1 MTFKDLKVGDKLWLE
16 CTTGRARR
24 GARTGFE
31 IEVLK
36 VGRLWA
42 YFKDGAQEY
51 RFSLDNGAVD
61 AGDYTSWRQ
70 VYFSKEA
77 FEGEKRKRQAWERLT
92 SGMRYT
98 MYRAPAHLTEQDI
111 LGVCNLL
118 GIPE

>member
-16 CTTGRARR
+16 YTTNRARR

-36 VGRLWA
+36 VGRLWGH
-42 YFKDGAQEY
+42 FKDGAREY
-51 RFSLDNGAVD
+51 RFSLATGVVD
-61 AGDYTSWRQ
+61 AGGYTSWAQ

-77 FEGEKRKRQAWERLT
+77 FEAEKRKHKAWARLT
-92 SGMRYT
+92 SGMRHT